1 MVKKK
6 MCVECYN
13 PLCYMRQTPSVTL
26 KVPFP
31 VQLMSLSKEPTYFS
45 SFRKN
50 IINEHN
56 VYIGET

>member
-1 MVKKK
+1 
-6 MCVECYN
+6 MCVECCN
-13 PLCYMRQTPSVTL
+13 PLCYMRQTLSVTL

-31 VQLMSLSKEPTYFS
+31 VQLMSLSKEPSYFS